1 MNYRENK
8 TENKKNR
15 TSVSGIIYAIRVPEK
30 GKEQKNIIFISNQH
44 FFSQML
50 RCLRDAIL

>member
-15 TSVSGIIYAIRVPEK
+15 ISVSGIIYAIRVPEK
-30 GKEQKNIIFISNQH
+30 GKEQKNIIFK
-44 FFSQML
+44 
-50 RCLRDAIL
+50 